1 MDSTFATF
9 PAFTMLL
16 LCLQLRTLVVLSL
29 SSLGWSC
36 LYPLLVAFVVA
47 LRDPLP
53 HCAFVIVADCGVSWL
68 WFISTAELDRYQSLI
83 ATLTS
88 PALCMK
94 YIHTVYSIISAFR
107 RSRDNWILL
116 RTYVSILRQNVP
128 ITSIWSRFQTH
139 ISCNQQVRMI
149 GCQP

>member
-1 MDSTFATF
+1 MLAFHIPRLENLTRHAPLFNYDNEGGHEHSHPEQSVKMQWFVVRRHHRLTSKRNIKFSGYSGMDSTFATF

-53 HCAFVIVADCGVSWL
+53 HCVFVIVADCGLS
-68 WFISTAELDRYQSLI
+68 
-83 ATLTS
+83 
-88 PALCMK
+88 
-94 YIHTVYSIISAFR
+94 
-107 RSRDNWILL
+107 
-116 RTYVSILRQNVP
+116 
-128 ITSIWSRFQTH
+128 
-139 ISCNQQVRMI
+139 
-149 GCQP
+149 